1 MAHRLIILKSKFFFW
16 LEWIHPVTL
25 RHLNGHNLFRTETRK
40 EANENVIVLKRQNKI
55 KTLQDYLVCMY
66 LLFLTWVIWSCFLM
80 LVDMNYLIAIS
91 MDNTIETN
99 HRIILYTLL
108 QKRFLF
114 VAFVFDIN
122 RKTTNDPFKKELHLQ
137 GFFYE
142 RKWVLIFSFSL
153 KKSHGDKA
161 ESLNLKNQSF

>member
-1 MAHRLIILKSKFFFW
+1 MAHRLIILTSKFFYW

-55 KTLQDYLVCMY
+55 KTLQDYLVCIY
-66 LLFLTWVIWSCFLM
+66 LFFLTWVMWSYFLM
-80 LVDMNYLIAIS
+80 LVDMNYLIAVS
-91 MDNTIETN
+91 VDNTIETN

-114 VAFVFDIN
+114 AAFVFDIN
-122 RKTTNDPFKKELHLQ
+122 RKTTNDPFKKELHFQ

-153 KKSHGDKA
+153 KKSHGDEV